1 MHKLVVAALAAAVSL
16 TVQAQQ
22 PAAGVAVKASEP
34 GKAAAAAAVE
44 VRARVVG
51 IDKATRSLD
60 LKRPDGSV
68 VTLAAGDEVRN
79 FDQIRLGDDV
89 VVQYVRA
96 LSLELLKTRSSIAER
111 DVKTD
116 AVQAKP
122 GERPG
127 AAVGR
132 QVRVIAN
139 VVAVDKKASTIT
151 LKGPRGNQVELK
163 VEDKRHFDVVK
174 KGDQVEAVYTEAV
187 AVSVQAPAKPAAAK
201 K

>member
-1 MHKLVVAALAAAVSL
+1 MRKLVIAALAAAVSFAAH
-16 TVQAQQ
+16 AQQ

-51 IDKATRSLD
+51 IDKATRTID
-60 LKRPDGSV
+60 LRRPDGQV
-68 VTLAAGDEVRN
+68 VSIVAGDEVKN
-79 FDQIRLGDDV
+79 FDQIKLGDDV

-96 LSLELLKTRSSIAER
+96 LSLELLKSRSSVAER

-116 AVQAKP
+116 AVRAKP

-127 AAVGR
+127 AAAGR

-151 LKGPRGNQVELK
+151 HKGPRGNQVELK

-174 KGDQVEAVYTEAV
+174 KGDQVEAIYTEAV
-187 AVSVQAPAKPAAAK
+187 AVSVQAPSAKPAAK